1 MAEVPW
7 RVRATARQTGAALHA
22 SDRVEHVC
30 QRCGCKITRT
40 LSLHDLGDAAKNEFA
55 CSLVGLRL
63 RAIVVPVI
71 EGGG

>member
-55 CSLVGLRL
+55 CSLFGLT
-63 RAIVVPVI
+63 IVVPVI